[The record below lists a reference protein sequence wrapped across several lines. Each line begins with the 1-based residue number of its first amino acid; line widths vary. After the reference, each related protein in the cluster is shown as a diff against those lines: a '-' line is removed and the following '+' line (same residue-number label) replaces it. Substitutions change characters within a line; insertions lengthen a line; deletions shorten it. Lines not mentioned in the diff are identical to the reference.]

1 MVNISGERSVIM
13 YYAIYKLQAE
23 HKKKQ
28 SSKEEE
34 KILFAKAIII
44 NNLLPL
50 RCLNNALIVSILRH
64 VC

>member
-28 SSKEEE
+28 SSKEEK
-34 KILFAKAIII
+34 KIF
-44 NNLLPL
+44 
-50 RCLNNALIVSILRH
+50 
-64 VC
+64 VCKGYNYQ